1 MDISAIGLHPG
12 AAGRTM
18 HDEDEAHLAASGL
31 GAANELAPT
40 LSSRHRRVWLAV
52 AALLA
57 FAGVGGSVYA
67 FGSVRGA
74 SERSH
79 KALASSSV
87 EVAAALRLAIQ
98 HEQDLIVSTESFI
111 IGNSRPSQ
119 SQFTQWAAEVGVL
132 KGYPELLGLVVVHY
146 VPASQLAA
154 YAARTS
160 TDRSAPF
167 SVVPS
172 GKEPFYCFASVGVER
187 GAGAAIPTNYNLCA
201 GSLGQKVRDARAQGE
216 SAVLPLTEKLLALDV
231 PIYSTGS
238 VPSTVAAR
246 DRAFVELIGMDIRP
260 NVLLRTALSGH
271 PDTAVALRFG
281 NGPSAVTFRGGHIP
295 SSSQSITTNLHNGW
309 SVETT
314 EAVTGDGIFG
324 AGGGFPLLA
333 GGIALTMLLCALIYV
348 LGSGRAH
355 SRKLVDERTDEL
367 RFQAM
372 HDSLTGLPNRALI
385 MDRIDQ
391 LLGRSRRT
399 GTVGAALY
407 IDLDDFKNVNDSLGH
422 GTGDKLLAAV
432 AKRMAGTLREA
443 DTIGRMG
450 GDEFVVLIDGS
461 EPLVAPEL
469 VAERLLDVM
478 RQPFE
483 LDESS
488 TSFHVNTSIGIAVG
502 DRATG
507 GELLRDA
514 DIALYQAKAKGKNR
528 YEFFHPEMQN
538 DIGRRIRLEFD
549 LRSALAQRQ
558 FHLVYQPIYSLYELT
573 VVGVEAL
580 LRWDHPT
587 DGLLAPDEFIPILEQ
602 TGQICEVGA
611 WVLRQACA
619 QMAAWHALGIA
630 ISVSVNVS
638 GRQLDDDKIVEH
650 IQQALH
656 SAGLQSQYLTIEVTE
671 TALMRDTESSVRRL
685 RAIKD
690 LGVSV
695 AVDDF
700 GTGYSSLAYLQQFPV
715 DCIKI
720 DKSFTSAMAGSAESE
735 ALMRTFV
742 QLGKDL
748 GLTTLAEGVETT
760 GEMDM
765 LRSDQV
771 DEAQGY
777 LFARPLK
784 PDDLVKRLLAQTRFV
799 AGSPS

>member
-1 MDISAIGLHPG
+1 
-12 AAGRTM
+12 M
-18 HDEDEAHLAASGL
+18 HDDEIK
-31 GAANELAPT
+31 GAGEIDPPTELT
-40 LSSRHRRVWLAV
+40 VGGRRHRRVWIAV

-57 FAGVGGSVYA
+57 FAGVGGSVYG
-67 FGSVRGA
+67 FGTVRGA

-111 IGNSRPSQ
+111 IGNPNPSQ
-119 SQFTQWAAEVGVL
+119 SQFTQWANEVGAL
-132 KGYPELLGLVVVHY
+132 KRYPELLGLVVVQY
-146 VPASQLAA
+146 VPAQQLAA
-154 YAARTS
+154 YAERVSPDHT
-160 TDRSAPF
+160 APF
-167 SVVPS
+167 SVLPA
-172 GKEPFYCFASVGVER
+172 GKEPFYCFAPVAVER
-187 GAGAAIPTNYNLCA
+187 GAASGIPSNYNLCA
-201 GSLGQKVRDARAQGE
+201 GSLAQKVLDARDSGT
-216 SAVLPLTEKLLALDV
+216 SAVLPLTGSGANTLALDV

-238 VPSTVAAR
+238 VPTTVAAR
-246 DRAFVELIGMDIRP
+246 ASAFVELIGMDVHP
-260 NVLLRTALSGH
+260 NVLLRTALNGH
-271 PDTAVALRFG
+271 PDTAVDLRFG
-281 NGPSAVTFRGGHIP
+281 SGPSAVAFLGGHIP
-295 SSSQSITTNLHNGW
+295 AHPQSITTNLHNGW

-314 EAVTGDGIFG
+314 ETVRGDGVLG
-324 AGGGFPLLA
+324 DDGGFPLLA
-333 GGIALTMLLCALIYV
+333 GGIALALLLGGLIYV

-355 SRKLVDERTDEL
+355 SRKLADERTDEL
-367 RFQAM
+367 RFQAL

-422 GTGDKLLAAV
+422 DTGDKLLASV
-432 AKRMAGTLREA
+432 AKRMEGTLREA

-461 EPLVAPEL
+461 EPMVAPEL
-469 VAERLLDVM
+469 VAERLIDVM

-483 LDESS
+483 FDGSS
-488 TSFHVNTSIGIAVG
+488 TSLRVNTSIGIAVG

-528 YEFFHPEMQN
+528 YEFFHPEMQSE
-538 DIGRRIRLEFD
+538 IGRRIRLEFD
-549 LRSALAQRQ
+549 LRSALADRQ
-558 FHLVYQPIYSLYELT
+558 FHLVYQPIYSLDELK

-587 DGLLAPDEFIPILEQ
+587 DGLLAPDEFIPILER
-602 TGQICEVGA
+602 TGQIREVGA
-611 WVLRQACA
+611 WVLDQACA
-619 QMAAWHALGIA
+619 QMAAWHEQGIA
-630 ISVSVNVS
+630 IHVSVNVS
-638 GRQLDDDKIVEH
+638 GRQLDDDKIVED
-650 IQQALH
+650 IQHALL
-656 SAGLQSQYLTIEVTE
+656 STGLRPDWLTIEVTE
-671 TALMRDTESSVRRL
+671 TALMRDTESSVQRL
-685 RAIKD
+685 RAIKE

-720 DKSFTSAMAGSAESE
+720 DKSFTSAMANSAESE
-735 ALMRTFV
+735 ALIRTFV

-765 LRSDQV
+765 LRADNV

-777 LFARPLK
+777 LFARPLR
-784 PDDLVKRLLAQTRFV
+784 PDDLEKQLLAQSSFIATT
-799 AGSPS
+799 P

>member
-1 MDISAIGLHPG
+1 MPDGEETASASLDAYPPTDITL
-12 AAGRTM
+12 GRK
-18 HDEDEAHLAASGL
+18 
-31 GAANELAPT
+31 
-40 LSSRHRRVWLAV
+40 HRRAWMAM
-52 AALLA
+52 AALLVL
-57 FAGVGGSVYA
+57 AGVGGSVYV

-79 KALASSSV
+79 KALVSSSV

-98 HEQDLIVSTESFI
+98 HEQDLIVSTESFV
-111 IGNSRPSQ
+111 IGDQSPSQ
-119 SQFTQWAAEVGVL
+119 SQFTEWAAEVGAL
-132 KGYPELLGLVVVHY
+132 KRYPELLGLVVVQY
-146 VPASQLAA
+146 VPAQKLPA
-154 YAARTS
+154 YEEQA
-160 TDRSAPF
+160 SAGGATPF
-167 SVVPS
+167 SVLPV
-172 GKEPFYCFASVGVER
+172 GKEPFYCFAPVAVEQVGAQV
-187 GAGAAIPTNYNLCA
+187 IPPNYNLCS
-201 GSLGQKVRDARAQGE
+201 GSLGPKILDARDSGT
-216 SAVLPLTEKLLALDV
+216 SAVLPLTGSGGKSLALDV

-238 VPSTVAAR
+238 VPTTVAAR
-246 DRAFVELIGMDIRP
+246 DRDFVELIGMYVRP

-271 PDTAVALRFG
+271 PETAVALRFG
-281 NGPSAVTFRGGHIP
+281 NGPSAVTFRGGQTSP
-295 SSSQSITTNLHNGW
+295 GAQSITTNLHNGW
-309 SVETT
+309 FVETT
-314 EAVTGDGIFG
+314 EAVDGGGLFGD
-324 AGGGFPLLA
+324 AGGFPLLA
-333 GGIALTMLLCALIYV
+333 GGIALTLLLGALIYV

-367 RFQAM
+367 RFQAL
-372 HDSLTGLPNRALI
+372 HDALTGLPNRALI
-385 MDRIDQ
+385 MDRIEQ

-422 GTGDKLLAAV
+422 DTGDKLLASV

-461 EPLVAPEL
+461 EPMVAPEL

-483 LDESS
+483 FEGSS
-488 TSFHVNTSIGIAVG
+488 TSLHVNTSIGIAVG

-528 YEFFHPEMQN
+528 YEFFHPEMQS

-549 LRSALAQRQ
+549 LRSALAEQQ
-558 FHLVYQPIYSLYELT
+558 FHIVYQPIYSLCDLI

-587 DGLLAPDEFIPILEQ
+587 DGLLAPDEFIPILER
-602 TGQICEVGA
+602 TGQIREVGA
-611 WVLRQACA
+611 WVLRQACG

-650 IQQALH
+650 IDHALR
-656 SAGLQSQYLTIEVTE
+656 STGLRPGALTIEVTE

-685 RAIKD
+685 RTIKD

-720 DKSFTSAMAGSAESE
+720 DKSFTSAMLSSAESE
-735 ALMRTFV
+735 ALIRTFV

-765 LRSDQV
+765 LRADHV

-784 PDDLVKRLLAQTRFV
+784 PDDLENQLLAQTHFI
-799 AGSPS
+799 ASGTP